1 MENNYQEKIVEALRK
16 ASEPRDIEKIRNECG
31 IGNWNT
37 ALKHCLELV
46 ISEKIHGKKTSKS
59 WIFWVDHTCKDCSQ
73 WAGRCLKGHVGK
85 VAGTPACDVF
95 GLKNSVEVRQV
106 E

>member
-1 MENNYQEKIVEALRK
+1 MENNYDKKIVEMLEK
-16 ASEPRDIEKIRNECG
+16 ATQPMDIEKIRVDIG

-46 ISEKIHGKKTSKS
+46 ISGKIKGTKTSKS
-59 WIFWVDHTCKDCSQ
+59 WVFWMDK
-73 WAGRCLKGHVGK
+73 
-85 VAGTPACDVF
+85 
-95 GLKNSVEVRQV
+95 SVPNAFQEVPTKRFQQN